1 MWLLGRVSVRRKY
14 QILGLCLL
22 SLALFLLLALTTRDA
37 RDTAADLVGTGAVRN
52 QAGVL
57 GALAAAGLVTALGAV
72 GSWIVPVTLLA
83 WGWNRLRLRPAGDL
97 WLRSGLG
104 AAAFLAGSGLLYL
117 LAGENRA
124 WVGAVGAG
132 IGRFTARFLGTIGG
146 ELVLGTGLVILC
158 VVAFELGTAS
168 TLRQLLGAALARL
181 APAGNSKKRR
191 SGSAAPEAE
200 STGAAAVA
208 EPPGALARGKRGRP
222 APAEEEADLERAF
235 TPARPA
241 PPKESR
247 PRIVGRDE
255 SRPEPLAIPFPPAPA
270 RGAEPPAGV
279 PGALKAATGA
289 ASPGAGARDK
299 RGSET
304 PPEASL
310 ALGPAS
316 APEAALPPIDL
327 LDRHEAKQVVIEESE
342 LLDLSRVLERTLA
355 DFGVAGKV
363 SEVHPGP
370 VITLFEYEPAPG
382 IKVNQILNRQDDLA
396 LALRAQRIRIVAPI
410 PGKAAVGIEI
420 PNRVKALV
428 SLREI
433 VAAAPFRDTKDP
445 LPFALGKDVAGA
457 PFTAS
462 LEKMPHVLIAGATGS
477 GKSVCINALIMSLL
491 LKRTPAELRF
501 IFIDPKMLEL
511 TPYNGIPHLR
521 MPVVT
526 EPKKAAQ
533 ALRYCVK
540 EMERRYQV
548 LAKHGARNIEA
559 YNRLGLDPATNEDA
573 KIPYL
578 VVVVDELA
586 DLMALLPAE
595 IEEPIGR
602 LAQMARAVG
611 IHLILATQR
620 PSVDVITGVIKANFP
635 SRIAFQVASRT
646 DSRVILDMNGA
657 ESLLGHGDSLY
668 LPAGKPEPYRIHGSY
683 VSGEEIERVVT
694 FLKSQGQ
701 PQTTDESLLEQ
712 TASLEA
718 GDGSD
723 DDLYEEA
730 MRLVVLHQQASTSM
744 LQRRLKVG
752 YSRAA
757 RLLDLLEER
766 GIVGP
771 SEGAKGREVLVTEH
785 QLEERR
791 SRSPGV
797 ESGA

>member
-22 SLALFLLLALTTRDA
+22 SLALFLILALCSHDP

-57 GALAAAGLVTALGAV
+57 GAFAAAGLAAAFGAW
-72 GSWIVPVTLLA
+72 GAWLIPAGFLA
-83 WGWNRLRLRPAGDL
+83 WGWNRLRVGPAGEL
-97 WLRSGLG
+97 WLRTAL
-104 AAAFLAGSGLLYL
+104 AAAAALNAMGLAYL
-117 LAGENRA
+117 LSGENQANVGRLGEGVGRIA
-124 WVGAVGAG
+124 SHLLGKVGA
-132 IGRFTARFLGTIGG
+132 
-146 ELVLGTGLVILC
+146 ELL
-158 VVAFELGTAS
+158 LGTALLIVGVIAFEIGS
-168 TLRQLLGAALARL
+168 SSPLRKLLGSLL
-181 APAGNSKKRR
+181 GQFSP
-191 SGSAAPEAE
+191 
-200 STGAAAVA
+200 
-208 EPPGALARGKRGRP
+208 ARGKAKRALAEEPVGDDPDAPGAVARRGRKG
-222 APAEEEADLERAF
+222 PAEEEEDLRRAF
-235 TPARPA
+235 TLAEEA
-241 PPKESR
+241 PGKKESR
-247 PRIVGRDE
+247 PRIVARREGE
-255 SRPEPLAIPFPPAPA
+255 PRPESLSIPFPPPA
-270 RGAEPPAGV
+270 SRSEGERGAPREERRR
-279 PGALKAATGA
+279 GADAAPESGLK
-289 ASPGAGARDK
+289 
-299 RGSET
+299 
-304 PPEASL
+304 L
-310 ALGPAS
+310 NPAS
-316 APEAALPPIDL
+316 APEAALPPLDL
-327 LDRHEAKQVVIEESE
+327 LDRHDSKRMAIEESE
-342 LLDLSRVLERTLA
+342 LFELSRVLERTLS

-382 IKVNQILNRQDDLA
+382 VKVNQIMNRQDDLA

-410 PGKAAVGIEI
+410 PGKAAVGVEI

-428 SLREI
+428 SFREI
-433 VAAAPFRDTKDP
+433 VASAPFQQTRDA
-445 LPFALGKDVAGA
+445 LPFALGKDVAGV

-462 LEKMPHVLIAGATGS
+462 LERMPHLLIAGATGS

-491 LKRTPAELRF
+491 LKRTPSELRF
-501 IFIDPKMLEL
+501 ILIDPKMLEL

-526 EPKKAAQ
+526 DPKKAAQ

-548 LAKHGARNIEA
+548 LARRGARNIEA
-559 YNRLGLDPATNEDA
+559 YNRLGLDPATVEDA
-573 KIPYL
+573 KLPYL

-620 PSVDVITGVIKANFP
+620 PSVDVLTGVIKANFP

-657 ESLLGHGDSLY
+657 ESLLGNGDSLY
-668 LPAGKPEPYRIHGSY
+668 LPAGKPEPDRVHGSY
-683 VSGEEIERVVT
+683 VSTEEIERVVT
-694 FLKSQGQ
+694 FLKGQGG
-701 PQTTDESLLEQ
+701 PVAVDDSALEQ
-712 TASLEA
+712 TVTLDSDA
-718 GDGSD
+718 D

-766 GIVGP
+766 GVVGP
-771 SEGAKGREVLVTEH
+771 PDGAKGREVFVTE
-785 QLEERR
+785 QELEARR
-791 SRSPGV
+791 ARGSEV
-797 ESGA
+797 ESGT

>member
-14 QILGLCLL
+14 QILGLCFL
-22 SLALFLLLALTTRDA
+22 SLALFLTLALFTHDPRD
-37 RDTAADLVGTGAVRN
+37 RGADLVGTGAVRN

-57 GALAAAGLVTALGAV
+57 GALTATWLIAALGAA
-72 GSWIVPVTLLA
+72 GSWIVPIALVP
-83 WGWNRLRLRPAGDL
+83 WGLNRLRARPVADL
-97 WLRSGLG
+97 WVRTAVGG
-104 AAAFLAGSGLLYL
+104 AAFLVAIGFASLVAGDGRGL
-117 LAGENRA
+117 
-124 WVGAVGAG
+124 VGALGAW
-132 IGRFTARFLGTIGG
+132 IGRLAARLLGRVGG
-146 ELVLGTGLVILC
+146 ELL
-158 VVAFELGTAS
+158 LGTALVVLAVIFFELAPAS
-168 TLRQLLGAALARL
+168 PLRRLLAAFLARL
-181 APAGNSKKRR
+181 APRAGKRKR
-191 SGSAAPEAE
+191 PAAGAAPADEEA
-200 STGAAAVA
+200 T
-208 EPPGALARGKRGRP
+208 ALPRARRTRRP
-222 APAEEEADLERAF
+222 PAEEEEERARAF
-235 TPARPA
+235 AEVGTSPAKPD
-241 PPKESR
+241 SR
-247 PRIVGRDE
+247 PRIVGRRE
-255 SRPEPLAIPFPPAPA
+255 GEPRAEALPIPFPPAAP
-270 RGAEPPAGV
+270 RAEAPERSPRDEKRRAAG
-279 PGALKAATGA
+279 P
-289 ASPGAGARDK
+289 
-299 RGSET
+299 
-304 PPEASL
+304 PPESGL
-310 ALGPAS
+310 GLGPAF
-316 APEAALPPIDL
+316 APDAALPSLDL
-327 LDRHEAKQVVIEESE
+327 LDRHESKQVAIEESE
-342 LLDLSRVLERTLA
+342 LLELSRVLERTLS

-382 IKVNQILNRQDDLA
+382 VKVNQILNRQDDLA
-396 LALRAQRIRIVAPI
+396 LALKAQRIRIVAPI

-420 PNRVKALV
+420 PNRVKAIV
-428 SLREI
+428 SFREI
-433 VAAAPFRDTKDP
+433 VASSAFQQTGDA
-445 LPFALGKDVAGA
+445 LPFALGKDVAGV
-457 PFTAS
+457 PFLAS
-462 LEKMPHVLIAGATGS
+462 LERMPHLLIAGATGS

-501 IFIDPKMLEL
+501 IMIDPKMLEL

-526 EPKKAAQ
+526 DPKKSAQ

-540 EMERRYQV
+540 EMERRYQI
-548 LAKHGARNIEA
+548 LARHGARNIEA
-559 YNRLGLDPATNEDA
+559 YNRLGLDPSQAEDPRL
-573 KIPYL
+573 PYL

-657 ESLLGHGDSLY
+657 ESLLGYGDSLY

-683 VSGEEIERVVT
+683 VSGEEIERVVA
-694 FLKSQGQ
+694 FLKAQGA
-701 PQTTDESLLEQ
+701 PAASPDDAALEQ
-712 TASLEA
+712 AAIADSDSEA
-718 GDGSD
+718 D

-766 GIVGP
+766 GVVGP

-785 QLEERR
+785 ELAERR
-791 SRSPGV
+791 SRSSGV
-797 ESGA
+797 ESGT

>member
-1 MWLLGRVSVRRKY
+1 MWLLGRVPVRRKY
-14 QILGLCLL
+14 QILGLCFL
-22 SLALFLLLALTTRDA
+22 SLALFIVLALATRDP
-37 RDTAADLVGTGAVRN
+37 RDTTAELVGSGAVHN
-52 QAGVL
+52 QAGVVGAFAASMLVSAL
-57 GALAAAGLVTALGAV
+57 GALGA
-72 GSWIVPVTLLA
+72 WIVPVGLLV
-83 WGWNRLRLRPAGDL
+83 WGLNRLRVRPTSDL
-97 WLRSGLG
+97 WVRTALVS
-104 AAAFLAGSGLLYL
+104 AAYLVGMGFLFLVL
-117 LAGENRA
+117 GENRTL
-124 WVGAVGAG
+124 VGHLGEG
-132 IGRFTARFLGTIGG
+132 IGRNVARLLGRIGG
-146 ELVLGTGLVILC
+146 ELLLGTTLVVIA
-158 VVAFELGTAS
+158 VVAFEVGTAS
-168 TLRQLLGAALARL
+168 PLRRFLAAALQRL
-181 APAGNSKKRR
+181 APAKSRRKRHV
-191 SGSAAPEAE
+191 PEP
-200 STGAAAVA
+200 AAAETQTVE
-208 EPPGALARGKRGRP
+208 EPSASMGRRGRKP
-222 APAEEEADLERAF
+222 PAEEEADLARALSDED
-235 TPARPA
+235 AAVKR
-241 PPKESR
+241 ESR
-247 PRIVGRDE
+247 PRIVARRDGE
-255 SRPEPLAIPFPPAPA
+255 GRPEPLAIPFPPPAP
-270 RGAEPPAGV
+270 
-279 PGALKAATGA
+279 ATGA
-289 ASPGAGARDK
+289 PSAPAAGAANAKAPDAAPSGK
-299 RGSET
+299 RRVSEAGAETGLGLT
-304 PPEASL
+304 P
-310 ALGPAS
+310 
-316 APEAALPPIDL
+316 AAVPDAQLPPLDL
-327 LDRHEAKQVVIEESE
+327 LDRHESKQVAVEESE
-342 LLDLSRVLERTLA
+342 LLELSRVLERTLA

-382 IKVNQILNRQDDLA
+382 VKVNQILNRQDDLA

-420 PNRVKALV
+420 PNRVKAVV
-428 SLREI
+428 SFREI
-433 VAAAPFRDTKDP
+433 VASPAFQKTGDA

-462 LEKMPHVLIAGATGS
+462 LERMPHLLIAGATGS

-491 LKRTPAELRF
+491 VRRTPAELRF
-501 IFIDPKMLEL
+501 IMIDPKMLEL

-526 EPKKAAQ
+526 DPKKAAQ
-533 ALRYCVK
+533 ALRYSVK
-540 EMERRYQV
+540 EMERRYQL
-548 LAKHGARNIEA
+548 LARHGARNIEA
-559 YNRLGLDPATNEDA
+559 YNRLGLDPTAHEDPRL
-573 KIPYL
+573 PYL

-620 PSVDVITGVIKANFP
+620 PSVDVITGMIKANFP

-694 FLKSQGQ
+694 FLKTQGE
-701 PQTTDESLLEQ
+701 PGSIDERVLEQ
-712 TASLEA
+712 AVAPDSDA
-718 GDGSD
+718 D
-723 DDLYEEA
+723 DDLFEEA

-771 SEGAKGREVLVTEH
+771 SEGAKGREVLVSE
-785 QLEERR
+785 QELEERR
-791 SRSPGV
+791 ARISEI
-797 ESGA
+797 ESGT

>member
-1 MWLLGRVSVRRKY
+1 MPILGRVSVRRKY

-22 SLALFLLLALTTRDA
+22 SIALFLVLALVSRDP
-37 RDTAADLVGTGAVRN
+37 RDTAADVMGSGSVRN

-57 GALAAAGLVTALGAV
+57 GAIAASGLAAAFGALGA
-72 GSWIVPVTLLA
+72 WAVPILLLA
-83 WGWNRLRLRPAGDL
+83 WGWNRLRLHPAGEL
-97 WLRSGLG
+97 WIKTGLG
-104 AAAFLAGSGLLYL
+104 AAAFLCGSGLLFL
-117 LAGENRA
+117 LGGENQA
-124 WVGAVGAG
+124 WVGATGG
-132 IGRFTARFLGTIGG
+132 WIGRLAARLLGTIGG
-146 ELVLGTGLVILC
+146 ELFLGTGLVIIGL
-158 VVAFELGTAS
+158 VAFELGAAS
-168 TLRQLLGAALARL
+168 PLRQLLGSWLARL
-181 APAGNSKKRR
+181 APDRGKKKK
-191 SGSAAPEAE
+191 
-200 STGAAAVA
+200 AAAAGVPSAGA
-208 EPPGALARGKRGRP
+208 EADAATAVPARGRRRP
-222 APAEEEADLERAF
+222 VPAEEEAELEKAF
-235 TPARPA
+235 APEPAA

-247 PRIVGRDE
+247 PRIVGRRE
-255 SRPEPLAIPFPPAPA
+255 TGEPLAIPFPPPAAAAAQVSGAPERPA
-270 RGAEPPAGV
+270 PPREEKKRATD
-279 PGALKAATGA
+279 PSPESALG
-289 ASPGAGARDK
+289 
-299 RGSET
+299 
-304 PPEASL
+304 
-310 ALGPAS
+310 LGPAA

-327 LDRHEAKQVVIEESE
+327 LDQHETRQVAIEEAE
-342 LLDLSRVLERTLA
+342 LLELSRVLERTLA

-428 SLREI
+428 SIREI
-433 VAAAPFRDTKDP
+433 VSSPAFQTTNDA
-445 LPFALGKDVAGA
+445 LPFALGKDVAGV

-462 LEKMPHVLIAGATGS
+462 LEKMPHLLIAGATGS
-477 GKSVCINALIMSLL
+477 GKSVCINTLIMSLL
-491 LKRTPAELRF
+491 LRRTPSELRF
-501 IFIDPKMLEL
+501 IMIDPKMLEL

-526 EPKKAAQ
+526 DPKKAAQ
-533 ALRYCVK
+533 ALRYSVK
-540 EMERRYQV
+540 EMERRYQI

-559 YNRLGLDPATNEDA
+559 YNRLGLDPTIEDA
-573 KIPYL
+573 KLPYL

-620 PSVDVITGVIKANFP
+620 PSVDVITGMIKANFP

-668 LPAGKPEPYRIHGSY
+668 LPAGKPEPSRIHGSS
-683 VSGEEIERVVT
+683 VSSEEIERVVS
-694 FLKSQGQ
+694 FLKSQGAA
-701 PQTTDESLLEQ
+701 PAIIDDSALEQ
-712 TASLEA
+712 VTAAADSDA
-718 GDGSD
+718 D

-730 MRLVVLHQQASTSM
+730 MKLVVLHQQASTSM

-771 SEGAKGREVLVTEH
+771 SEGAKGREVLLSEH
-785 QLEERR
+785 DFEERR
-791 SRSPGV
+791 ARISEV
-797 ESGA
+797 TEA

>member
-1 MWLLGRVSVRRKY
+1 MWLLGRLSVRRKF

-22 SLALFLLLALTTRDA
+22 SIALFLGLCLATRDA
-37 RDTAADLVGTGAVRN
+37 RDAVSEVLGSGAVRN
-52 QAGVL
+52 QGGIL
-57 GALAAAGLVTALGAV
+57 GAVASAGLVAALGPVAA
-72 GSWIVPVTLLA
+72 WLVPVLLLL
-83 WGWNRLRLRPAGDL
+83 WSWNRLRLRPPGDL
-97 WLRSGLG
+97 ALGSALG
-104 AAAFLAGSGLLYL
+104 AAATLLALGLLYL
-117 LAGENRA
+117 LAGGNRA
-124 WVGAVGAG
+124 LAG
-132 IGRFTARFLGTIGG
+132 VAGEWSGQWSARLLGRIGG
-146 ELVLGTGLVILC
+146 ELALGTGLLIAG
-158 VVAFELGTAS
+158 VVAFELTS
-168 TLRQLLGAALARL
+168 PRSPLRLAAAALAARIL
-181 APAGNSKKRR
+181 PARKPRPKR
-191 SGSAAPEAE
+191 GGEPEAPWE
-200 STGAAAVA
+200 EEALASGAAAA
-208 EPPGALARGKRGRP
+208 KARGRRS
-222 APAEEEADLERAF
+222 PAEEEDAVARAF
-235 TPARPA
+235 GAEPERSRPA
-241 PPKESR
+241 ESR
-247 PRIVGRDE
+247 PRIVGRRE
-255 SRPEPLAIPFPPAPA
+255 GEQRAEPLSIPFPQQPP
-270 RGAEPPAGV
+270 RGEAAAER
-279 PGALKAATGA
+279 
-289 ASPGAGARDK
+289 AGARPERRAAGD
-299 RGSET
+299 GAAAPGPSE
-304 PPEASL
+304 SGL
-310 ALGPAS
+310 RLGPAL
-316 APEAALPPIDL
+316 APAAALPPIDL
-327 LDRHEAKQVVIEESE
+327 LVRHDAKLEPIPESE
-342 LLDLSRVLERTLA
+342 LLELSRVLERTLR
-355 DFGVAGKV
+355 DFGVEGKV

-382 IKVNQILNRQDDLA
+382 MKVSQILNRQDDLA

-433 VAAAPFRDTKDP
+433 IASPAFRDMRDS
-445 LPFALGKDVAGA
+445 LPFALGKDVAGV

-462 LEKMPHVLIAGATGS
+462 LERMPHLLIAGATGS
-477 GKSVCINALIMSLL
+477 GKSVCVNALIVSLL
-491 LKRTPAELRF
+491 YRRTAAELRF
-501 IFIDPKMLEL
+501 IMIDPKMLEL

-526 EPKKAAQ
+526 DPKKAAQ
-533 ALRYCVK
+533 ALRFCVR
-540 EMERRYQV
+540 EMERRYQI

-559 YNRLGLDPATNEDA
+559 YNRLGLDPATHDEA
-573 KIPYL
+573 RLPFL

-586 DLMALLPAE
+586 DLMALLPTE

-657 ESLLGHGDSLY
+657 ESLLGYGDSLY

-683 VSGEEIERVVT
+683 VSSEEIERVVE
-694 FLKSQGQ
+694 FLKGQGAPPAADDAELQ
-701 PQTTDESLLEQ
+701 QVVVDDS
-712 TASLEA
+712 EA
-718 GDGSD
+718 D
-723 DDLYEEA
+723 DTLFEEA

-766 GIVGP
+766 GVVGP

-785 QLEERR
+785 ELEERR
-791 SRSPGV
+791 SGQPPV

>member
-1 MWLLGRVSVRRKY
+1 MPVLGRVSVRRKY

-22 SLALFLLLALTTRDA
+22 SISLFLILALFSRDP
-37 RDTAADLVGTGAVRN
+37 RDTAADVIGSGAVRN

-57 GALAAAGLVTALGAV
+57 GALAASGLAAAFGVLGGWAV
-72 GSWIVPVTLLA
+72 PLVLLA
-83 WGWNRLRLRPAGDL
+83 WGWNRIRLHPAGEL
-97 WLRSGLG
+97 WIKTGLG
-104 AAAFLAGSGLLYL
+104 TAAFLCGSGLLFL
-117 LAGENRA
+117 LGGENQTR
-124 WVGAVGAG
+124 VGAVGG
-132 IGRFTARFLGTIGG
+132 WIGRLAARLLGTIGG
-146 ELVLGTGLVILC
+146 ELFLGTGLVIVG
-158 VVAFELGTAS
+158 VVALELGAAS
-168 TLRQLLGAALARL
+168 PLRQLLGSWLARL
-181 APAGNSKKRR
+181 APAKGRKKK
-191 SGSAAPEAE
+191 AAA
-200 STGAAAVA
+200 AAAVESAEA
-208 EPPGALARGKRGRP
+208 EPSTASAARARRSRP
-222 APAEEEADLERAF
+222 MPAEEEAELERAYGAGP
-235 TPARPA
+235 PAL
-241 PPKESR
+241 PKESR
-247 PRIVGRDE
+247 PRIVGRKE
-255 SRPEPLAIPFPPAPA
+255 AGEPLAIPFPPPA
-270 RGAEPPAGV
+270 
-279 PGALKAATGA
+279 AAA
-289 ASPGAGARDK
+289 ASSSTPERPASREEKK
-299 RGSET
+299 RATEPS
-304 PPEASL
+304 PESVL
-310 ALGPAS
+310 GLGPAA

-327 LDRHEAKQVVIEESE
+327 LDQHESRQVAIEESE
-342 LLDLSRVLERTLA
+342 LLELSRVLERTLA

-410 PGKAAVGIEI
+410 PGKAAVGVEI

-428 SLREI
+428 SFREI
-433 VAAAPFRDTKDP
+433 ISSPAFQKTGDA
-445 LPFALGKDVAGA
+445 LPFALGKDVAGV

-462 LEKMPHVLIAGATGS
+462 LEKMPHLLIAGATGS

-491 LKRTPAELRF
+491 LRRTPSELRF
-501 IFIDPKMLEL
+501 IMIDPKMLEL

-526 EPKKAAQ
+526 DPKKAAQ
-533 ALRYCVK
+533 ALRYSVK

-559 YNRLGLDPATNEDA
+559 YNRLGLDPSAEDA
-573 KIPYL
+573 KLPYL

-620 PSVDVITGVIKANFP
+620 PSVDVITGMIKANFP

-683 VSGEEIERVVT
+683 VSGEEIERVVS
-694 FLKSQGQ
+694 FLKSQGSA
-701 PQTTDESLLEQ
+701 PAVIDD
-712 TASLEA
+712 TALAEA
-718 GDGSD
+718 TVSDSDAD

-771 SEGAKGREVLVTEH
+771 SEGAKGREVLLSEH
-785 QLEERR
+785 DFEERR
-791 SRSPGV
+791 SRISEV
-797 ESGA
+797 TEA

>member
-22 SLALFLLLALTTRDA
+22 SLALFLVLALFSRDP

-57 GALAAAGLVTALGAV
+57 GAFAAAGVAAAFGAWGAWLIPV
-72 GSWIVPVTLLA
+72 GLFA
-83 WGWNRLRLRPAGDL
+83 WGWNRLRTSPAAEL
-97 WLRSGLG
+97 WLQTAL
-104 AAAFLAGSGLLYL
+104 AAAAALNAMGLVYL
-117 LAGENRA
+117 LAGENQTNVGRLGE
-124 WVGAVGAG
+124 WVGRIASRLLGKVGAELLLGTALLIVGVIAFEIGSSSPLRKLLGSLLAHFSPARGRAKRAGAG
-132 IGRFTARFLGTIGG
+132 I
-146 ELVLGTGLVILC
+146 E
-158 VVAFELGTAS
+158 EP
-168 TLRQLLGAALARL
+168 AADD
-181 APAGNSKKRR
+181 P
-191 SGSAAPEAE
+191 
-200 STGAAAVA
+200 AAAA
-208 EPPGALARGKRGRP
+208 AGARRGRKG
-222 APAEEEADLERAF
+222 PAEEEEELRRAYTPAEE
-235 TPARPA
+235 TPAR
-241 PPKESR
+241 KESR
-247 PRIVGRDE
+247 PRIVARREGDP
-255 SRPEPLAIPFPPAPA
+255 RPESLSIPFPPPA
-270 RGAEPPAGV
+270 SRSEAAGERGV
-279 PGALKAATGA
+279 PREERRRGTDPEGGLK
-289 ASPGAGARDK
+289 
-299 RGSET
+299 
-304 PPEASL
+304 L
-310 ALGPAS
+310 NPAP
-316 APEAALPPIDL
+316 APEAALPPLDL
-327 LDRHEAKQVVIEESE
+327 LDRHEAKRMAIEESE
-342 LLDLSRVLERTLA
+342 LFELSRVLERTLS

-382 IKVNQILNRQDDLA
+382 VKVNQILNRQDDLA

-410 PGKAAVGIEI
+410 PGKAAVGVEI
-420 PNRVKALV
+420 PNRVKATV
-428 SLREI
+428 SFREI
-433 VAAAPFRDTKDP
+433 VASAPFQQTRDS
-445 LPFALGKDVAGA
+445 LPFALGKDVAGV

-462 LEKMPHVLIAGATGS
+462 LDRMPHLLIAGATGS

-491 LKRTPAELRF
+491 LKRTPSELRF
-501 IFIDPKMLEL
+501 ILIDPKMLEL

-526 EPKKAAQ
+526 DPKKAAQ

-540 EMERRYQV
+540 EMERRYQI
-548 LAKHGARNIEA
+548 LARRGARNIEA
-559 YNRLGLDPATNEDA
+559 YNRLGLDPATVEDA
-573 KIPYL
+573 KLPYL

-620 PSVDVITGVIKANFP
+620 PSVDVLTGVIKANFP

-657 ESLLGHGDSLY
+657 ESLLGNGDSLY
-668 LPAGKPEPYRIHGSY
+668 LPAGKPEPHRIHGSY
-683 VSGEEIERVVT
+683 VSGEEIERVVA
-694 FLKSQGQ
+694 FLKGQGA
-701 PQTTDESLLEQ
+701 PVSVDDSVLEQ
-712 TASLEA
+712 AVSLDSDA
-718 GDGSD
+718 D

-766 GIVGP
+766 GVVGP
-771 SEGAKGREVLVTEH
+771 PEGAKGREVFVTEH
-785 QLEERR
+785 ELEARR
-791 SRSPGV
+791 SRGSEV
-797 ESGA
+797 ESGT

>member
-1 MWLLGRVSVRRKY
+1 MWLLGRVPVRRKI

-22 SLALFLLLALTTRDA
+22 SLAIFLLLALITRDP
-37 RDTAADLVGTGAVRN
+37 RDTADLVGSGSVRN

-57 GALAAAGLVTALGAV
+57 GALAAAGLTAVFGSV
-72 GSWIVPVTLLA
+72 GSWALPLALLA
-83 WGWNRLRLRPAGDL
+83 WGWNRLRLRPAADL
-97 WLRSGLG
+97 WIRTGLG
-104 AAAFLAGSGLLYL
+104 FAALGFGSGLLFL
-117 LAGENRA
+117 LTGENTA
-124 WVGAVGAG
+124 WVGGFGAWVGRSSDRLL
-132 IGRFTARFLGTIGG
+132 GRVGG
-146 ELVLGTGLVILC
+146 ELVLGTALLIVG
-158 VVAFELGTAS
+158 VVAFELGAAS
-168 TLRQLLGAALARL
+168 PIRQALGGLLERWGARGPKRRR
-181 APAGNSKKRR
+181 APAGADVAVP
-191 SGSAAPEAE
+191 GL
-200 STGAAAVA
+200 AAAEQA
-208 EPPGALARGKRGRP
+208 PQARARRGRP
-222 APAEEEADLERAF
+222 APADEEEEMVRAF
-235 TPARPA
+235 APGSEPA
-241 PPKESR
+241 PKESR
-247 PRIVGRDE
+247 PRIVARREGE
-255 SRPEPLAIPFPPAPA
+255 SQPKIESLPIPFPAPA
-270 RGAEPPAGV
+270 APTLPAKPDV
-279 PGALKAATGA
+279 PGAERKRVSD
-289 ASPGAGARDK
+289 ASP
-299 RGSET
+299 ET
-304 PPEASL
+304 G
-310 ALGPAS
+310 LGLRPA
-316 APEAALPPIDL
+316 AVPDAALPGLDL
-327 LDRHEAKQVVIEESE
+327 LDRHESRSVTIEEGE

-420 PNRVKALV
+420 PNRVKAV
-428 SLREI
+428 VGFREI
-433 VAAAPFRDTKDP
+433 VASPSFSQTSDA
-445 LPFALGKDVAGA
+445 LPFALGKDVAGM

-462 LEKMPHVLIAGATGS
+462 LEKMPHLLIAGATGS

-501 IFIDPKMLEL
+501 ILIDPKVLEL

-521 MPVVT
+521 MPVVID
-526 EPKKAAQ
+526 PKKAAQ
-533 ALRYCVK
+533 ALRFCVR
-540 EMERRYQV
+540 EMEQRYQL
-548 LAKHGARNIEA
+548 LARHGARNIEA
-559 YNRLGLDPATNEDA
+559 YNRLGLDPTTAENA
-573 KIPYL
+573 KLPYL

-620 PSVDVITGVIKANFP
+620 PSVDVLTGVIKANFP

-683 VSGEEIERVVT
+683 VSSEEIERVVE
-694 FLKSQGQ
+694 FLKRQGV
-701 PQTTDESLLEQ
+701 PSAPEEEVLEQ
-712 TASLEA
+712 VAVTDAEA
-718 GDGSD
+718 D
-723 DDLYEEA
+723 DELYDEA

-766 GIVGP
+766 GVVGP
-771 SEGAKGREVLVTEH
+771 SEGAKGREVLVTAHE
-785 QLEERR
+785 LEERR
-791 SRSPGV
+791 SRVPEVGT
-797 ESGA
+797 GA

>member
-14 QILGLCLL
+14 QILGLCFL
-22 SLALFLLLALTTRDA
+22 SLALFLVLALWSRDL
-37 RDTAADLVGTGAVRN
+37 RDTAGDLMGAGTVRN

-57 GALAAAGLVTALGAV
+57 GALAATGLTAALGAV
-72 GSWIVPVTLLA
+72 GAWLVPLA
-83 WGWNRLRLRPAGDL
+83 FFVWGWNRLRVAPTADL
-97 WLRSGLG
+97 WIRTAL
-104 AAAFLAGSGLLYL
+104 AAAASIDAMGLVYL
-117 LAGENRA
+117 LAGDNRA
-124 WVGAVGAG
+124 LVGRVGEWVGGVAARLL
-132 IGRFTARFLGTIGG
+132 GRVGG
-146 ELVLGTGLVILC
+146 ELLLGTALVILG
-158 VVAFELGTAS
+158 VVAFEIGTAS
-168 TLRQLLGAALARL
+168 PFRRALGTLLARFAPRRGKGRKPAVTPEGAALDAETGMTRARKGRIEPAL
-181 APAGNSKKRR
+181 EEEEMRQAFAPAD
-191 SGSAAPEAE
+191 
-200 STGAAAVA
+200 
-208 EPPGALARGKRGRP
+208 EPIQR
-222 APAEEEADLERAF
+222 
-235 TPARPA
+235 
-241 PPKESR
+241 KESR
-247 PRIVGRDE
+247 PRIVARN
-255 SRPEPLAIPFPPAPA
+255 EPRNEALSIPFPPPAARPDAPSRTLEGGPERA
-270 RGAEPPAGV
+270 AGKEERKRGAE
-279 PGALKAATGA
+279 AAPETGL
-289 ASPGAGARDK
+289 G
-299 RGSET
+299 
-304 PPEASL
+304 
-310 ALGPAS
+310 LGPAL
-316 APEAALPPIDL
+316 APEAKLPPLDL
-327 LDRHEAKQVVIEESE
+327 LDRHDAKQAAVEESE
-342 LLDLSRVLERTLA
+342 LFELSRVLERTLA

-382 IKVNQILNRQDDLA
+382 VKVNQILNRQDDLA

-420 PNRVKALV
+420 PNRVKAMV
-428 SLREI
+428 SFREI
-433 VAAAPFRDTKDP
+433 VSSSAFQQSRDG
-445 LPFALGKDVAGA
+445 LPFALGKDVAGV

-462 LEKMPHVLIAGATGS
+462 LERMPHLLIAGATGS

-491 LKRTPAELRF
+491 VKRTPAELRF
-501 IFIDPKMLEL
+501 ILIDPKMLEL

-526 EPKKAAQ
+526 DPKKAAQ

-540 EMERRYQV
+540 EMERRYQL

-559 YNRLGLDPATNEDA
+559 YNRLGLDAATVEDA
-573 KIPYL
+573 KLPYL

-620 PSVDVITGVIKANFP
+620 PSVDVLTGVIKANFP

-683 VSGEEIERVVT
+683 VSGEEIERVVS
-694 FLKSQGQ
+694 FLKEQGA
-701 PQTTDESLLEQ
+701 PAPLDESVLEQ
-712 TASLEA
+712 AA
-718 GDGSD
+718 VVGGDAD

-766 GIVGP
+766 GVVGP
-771 SEGAKGREVLVTEH
+771 PDGAKGREVLVTEH
-785 QLEERR
+785 ELSERR
-791 SRSPGV
+791 SRLA
-797 ESGA
+797 ELETEA